1 MTPTT
6 LARLAGVLGGL
17 CWVARAVLD
26 GGGSGSEA
34 LVNGLHWGGLALIA
48 IAVLAIGAGLV
59 SGILA
64 LRVVVALCLAALV
77 WSLLEFLR
85 SQYADNAVDGV
96 FGALLAAY
104 CLLGLRRHRSPATT
118 PPRERTT
125 GSHAA

>member
-1 MTPTT
+1 MTPTIPSPGSPGSR
-6 LARLAGVLGGL
+6 AACAGSLGPL
-17 CWVARAVLD
+17 LDRA
-26 GGGSGSEA
+26 GGSES

-59 SGILA
+59 TGILA

-77 WSLLEFLR
+77 WSVLEFLR
-85 SQYADNAVDGV
+85 GQYADNGVDGV

-104 CLLGLRRHRSPATT
+104 CLLGLVRLRRTAAS
-118 PPRERTT
+118 PPRERAT